1 MPCTDNVDE
10 GCASLDAE
18 DYALLGLVVLT
29 DQGDDRQSDAANACT
44 RKTPHAE
51 GAATCTTSSTRIHV
65 RAPRPGTK
73 RGLPNDYKLSKQTKR
88 RGTGFIDLTGVPP
101 QPLILKNQL
110 SATCY
115 QDNSRRR
122 PIGKGS
128 SKYTGAFY
136 KKKMQKWEA
145 RIMVQGKAR
154 FIGYYDKEED
164 AAADYARAAFKY
176 KPKKQSL
183 DTYGGWD
190 LSGVPNDLPL
200 IRNERNATGYVGVKP
215 NKGRFTAYIGRTNKT
230 LGTFDTA
237 EEAALIYARAK
248 YYLEQSELSKPK
260 DTPFFDLTGVPPQP
274 LILKNQLSATCYQ
287 DNSRR
292 RPIREGSSKYT
303 GVYYD
308 KESEKWKAQIIVQG
322 KLRFI
327 GHYDKEEDAAAD
339 YARAAFKYKP
349 KKQSLD
355 TYGGLDL
362 SGVSKT
368 LPLIRSERS
377 EIGYAGIKLKK
388 ERFQVRIS
396 IGGGKTKTLG
406 TFDTAEE
413 AALIYARAKYYLGQ
427 NGRSSDVNEKRKQ
440 RY

>member
-1 MPCTDNVDE
+1 MLLVPPQPVNPLPSFCDSPLFSYNFLSTQSQSTTARRPYLGRQAYTFYRPPALYSFNPEPNPHVNPTDQHVYNKWLAMAHSCTDDVDE

-29 DQGDDRQSDAANACT
+29 DQGDRQCDAANACS

-51 GAATCTTSSTRIHV
+51 AAADTCTTSSTRINI
-65 RAPRPGTK
+65 RASRPGTK
-73 RGLPNDYKLSKQTKR
+73 RGLPNGYELSKPAKR

-183 DTYGGWD
+183 DTYGGCD

-200 IRNERNATGYVGVKP
+200 IRNERNATGYIGVKP

-308 KESEKWKAQIIVQG
+308 PVDSY
-322 KLRFI
+322 FI
-327 GHYDKEEDAAAD
+327 DSAGDKVD
-339 YARAAFKYKP
+339 
-349 KKQSLD
+349 
-355 TYGGLDL
+355 
-362 SGVSKT
+362 GV
-368 LPLIRSERS
+368 
-377 EIGYAGIKLKK
+377 A
-388 ERFQVRIS
+388 V
-396 IGGGKTKTLG
+396 
-406 TFDTAEE
+406 
-413 AALIYARAKYYLGQ
+413 
-427 NGRSSDVNEKRKQ
+427 
-440 RY
+440 